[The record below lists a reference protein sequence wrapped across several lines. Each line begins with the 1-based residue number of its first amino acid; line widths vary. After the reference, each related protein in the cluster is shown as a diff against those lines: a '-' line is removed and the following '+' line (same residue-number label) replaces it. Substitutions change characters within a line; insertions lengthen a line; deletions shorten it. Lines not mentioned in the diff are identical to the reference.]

1 MKLLVL
7 VFLVIALVAF
17 VAALRKARG
26 RSGVDLHLIVTRGGV
41 RRGDSTRADPYRVV
55 HWLVVSRGPHVAF
68 SEMASSG
75 VLGHLL
81 VLAYASLA

>member
-26 RSGVDLHLIVTRGGV
+26 RSGVDLHLIVFLKT
-41 RRGDSTRADPYRVV
+41 TKEFPPP
-55 HWLVVSRGPHVAF
+55 WLFVTAPPF
-68 SEMASSG
+68 SA
-75 VLGHLL
+75 
-81 VLAYASLA
+81 AR